1 MVILSS
7 HEGKEGYENLRRDS
21 VFSLGNKKI
30 VKFRDNKP
38 IIFISA
44 RVHPI

>member
-1 MVILSS
+1 MIVVSS
-7 HEGKEGYENLRRDS
+7 HEGKDGVENVKTDG
-21 VFSLGNKKI
+21 VFTLGDKKI
-30 VKFRDNKP
+30 VKFRNNKP